1 MGYVF
6 EELIRKFAEQSNE
19 TAGEHFTPREVIK
32 LMVNLLF
39 NEDRTI
45 LTQEGTSTITHQ
57 VGTPYLDPVVVSD
70 NYWKNLPATRTGIIN
85 PSIPGSY
92 NLLYNA
98 VDGSGN
104 QAIQYAVT
112 VTVKDL
118 IPPTVILKGD
128 NPMVVDVFTTFV
140 DPGVTATDNYYPFVF
155 PVVTGIP
162 AMNALGNFTVTYT
175 VTDGSGNTTIV
186 TRTVSVVDTKAPE
199 IELLGANPY
208 VVARFAT
215 YVDPG
220 VKLKDNYYSD
230 ATLRANL
237 TTDLSALDLTRPG
250 LYYVKYNITDPSGNK
265 AKTTQRL
272 ISVEEF
278 SSLAELQAI
287 SNVAI
292 YPNPNNGLFNI
303 TTKNN
308 THIKQVKVMDVLGK
322 VILNNTYNA
331 QDVAIDLTTMNKG
344 LYMVMIEDENGAT
357 TTSKVVVE

>member
-1 MGYVF
+1 VSSQN
-6 EELIRKFAEQSNE
+6 RWVKV
-19 TAGEHFTPREVIK
+19 TDTTKP
-32 LMVNLLF
+32 
-39 NEDRTI
+39 TI

-57 VGTPYLDPVVVSD
+57 VGTPYADPVVVSD
-70 NYWKNLPATRTGIIN
+70 NYWKNLSATRTGIIN

-104 QAIQYAVT
+104 KAIQYAVM

-237 TTDLSALDLTRPG
+237 TTDLSGINMTRPG
-250 LYYVKYNITDPSGNK
+250 LYYVKYNVADPSGNK
-265 AKTTQRL
+265 AAETSRL
-272 ISVEEF
+272 IRVVE
-278 SSLAELQAI
+278 SISGLNELQAR
-287 SNVAI
+287 SNIAI

-303 TTKNN
+303 TKKNN

-331 QDVAIDLTTMNKG
+331 TDVAIDLTNMNKG
-344 LYMVMIEDENGAT
+344 LYLVMIEDENGIT
-357 TTSKVVVE
+357 TTNKVVVE

>member
-1 MGYVF
+1 
-6 EELIRKFAEQSNE
+6 
-19 TAGEHFTPREVIK
+19 
-32 LMVNLLF
+32 
-39 NEDRTI
+39 
-45 LTQEGTSTITHQ
+45 
-57 VGTPYLDPVVVSD
+57 
-70 NYWKNLPATRTGIIN
+70 
-85 PSIPGSY
+85 
-92 NLLYNA
+92 
-98 VDGSGN
+98 
-104 QAIQYAVT
+104 
-112 VTVKDL
+112 
-118 IPPTVILKGD
+118 
-128 NPMVVDVFTTFV
+128 
-140 DPGVTATDNYYPFVF
+140 
-155 PVVTGIP
+155 
-162 AMNALGNFTVTYT
+162 
-175 VTDGSGNTTIV
+175 
-186 TRTVSVVDTKAPE
+186 
-199 IELLGANPY
+199 
-208 VVARFAT
+208 
-215 YVDPG
+215 

-237 TTDLSALDLTRPG
+237 TTDLSGLDLTRPG

-344 LYMVMIEDENGAT
+344 LYMVMIEDENGIT
-357 TTSKVVVE
+357 TTNKVVVE

>member
-1 MGYVF
+1 M
-6 EELIRKFAEQSNE
+6 S
-19 TAGEHFTPREVIK
+19 
-32 LMVNLLF
+32 
-39 NEDRTI
+39 
-45 LTQEGTSTITHQ
+45 
-57 VGTPYLDPVVVSD
+57 
-70 NYWKNLPATRTGIIN
+70 
-85 PSIPGSY
+85 
-92 NLLYNA
+92 
-98 VDGSGN
+98 
-104 QAIQYAVT
+104 
-112 VTVKDL
+112 
-118 IPPTVILKGD
+118 
-128 NPMVVDVFTTFV
+128 
-140 DPGVTATDNYYPFVF
+140 
-155 PVVTGIP
+155 
-162 AMNALGNFTVTYT
+162 ALGNFTVTYT

-237 TTDLSALDLTRPG
+237 TTDLSGIDMTRPG

-272 ISVEEF
+272 ISVEEL
-278 SSLAELQAI
+278 SSLAELQTR

-303 TTKNN
+303 TAKNN

-331 QDVAIDLTTMNKG
+331 TDVAIDLTNMNKG
-344 LYMVMIEDENGAT
+344 LYLVMIEDENGIT
-357 TTSKVVVE
+357 TTNKVVVE